1 MLKKVKNLI
10 AGLLSFA
17 MITLML
23 PSLFISR
30 YPSNQTHLPTP
41 VKTCDNV
48 LKNKVGALKWI
59 KTKLITGLNK

>member
-1 MLKKVKNLI
+1 MLSTEDLIKKCADKLI
-10 AGLLSFA
+10 FLCNKVAVLN
-17 MITLML
+17 
-23 PSLFISR
+23 SLK

-41 VKTCDNV
+41 VKTCNNV

>member
-1 MLKKVKNLI
+1 MFYKKPPHSYLI
-10 AGLLSFA
+10 NSDIFMCANFNIE
-17 MITLML
+17 M
-23 PSLFISR
+23 